1 MISKINNIIKTLSFE
16 FPYTPNE
23 WVETMLMENYH
34 SHSSFSNVST
44 PDSPTNMEEYAERIK
59 ELGAK
64 CLYSGEHGSQGNHM
78 EVYAIAETSGLK
90 YVHSTEAYW
99 VKDRHEKDNANCHI
113 CIIGLNSEAR
123 RELNYILSIANEDGY
138 YYKPRTDLEL
148 ILGLNPAD
156 FIITSACVAGWN
168 YEDSDG
174 IWLKIAEHFKDNF
187 FFEVQPHHTDKQKQL
202 NKHILEL
209 SEKHNI
215 DIICGLDSHYIK
227 NDETIKRDKI
237 LEYKNINYPEEEGWF
252 MDYPDGKT
260 VYKRFIEQGILSEEQ
275 ILRAM
280 MNTNIFV
287 VKCQEI
293 VLDKTFK
300 IPNIY
305 RDKTYDER
313 VQLLKDILNQRY
325 IKEKLQSQEKIKGI
339 QYEVEQIVDSGV
351 IDYFLFNEALI
362 RDAVTEQGGILTT
375 TSRGSAASF
384 IINKLLGFTTI
395 DRFSSEIP
403 IYPERFLTKER
414 IQAGQ
419 MPDIDFNIAEQ
430 EPFVKAARKLLGEH
444 SCYPLMAIE
453 VMKEKAAWQMYASVA
468 GVDPQTANEISKY
481 IDKYNEALK
490 YADDEDRQFIQVEKY
505 IPAEYI
511 DIYKQSKEYQNIVIN
526 LKVHACGYLI
536 FDGDIRREIGLISAV
551 SQTTKERKIVACI
564 EGKYLDDFGYVKDDF
579 LIVDSVALTHE
590 CFEAL
595 GETVPSFDQLREM
608 IKNDKATWDIY
619 EKGITCCVNQLEKQ
633 STAQKAIKYKP
644 KTLAELSAFI
654 AGIRPGFASL
664 LPHFLNREEY
674 TTGENKIDELL
685 SDSYSYMLYQ
695 ESIMR
700 VLSFLG
706 LPMGDCYGIIKSIS
720 KKKLKGEKK
729 ENLKKELLDNWKK
742 IFGNTNNFNNVWN
755 VIEDSARYAFN
766 APHALSMG
774 GDSAYLAWFKAHHTS
789 VFYQTAINHY
799 LKKKNKAKMNDLIT
813 EARIFYNYDVVNYK
827 FGDDNREVN
836 IDDLAKR
843 IYPAMSLIKGIQ
855 SITPYLLYSIKNK
868 KIDDEMELIKVLAET
883 KYGEDKLNKTT
894 LHKLIKIG
902 YFEQFGDIN
911 TLLYAQELYD
921 TYGKRKTIKKPF
933 DYNIEGLFTK
943 ETDKQY
949 SGIDGV
955 GICRVILNNTTIP
968 PLSKRDAI
976 SYQLCIMGYCSE
988 YIPNEPIN
996 HFVLQSINTTK
1007 YNTFFKL
1014 YRLHDGVT
1022 IEVKVDKKYYSEH
1035 PIDIKVYEKEMDKAP
1050 ILKCSFKTKRKRKK
1064 VDDKWVASDEY
1075 ESILSAYAEI

>member
-1 MISKINNIIKTLSFE
+1 MINKIDNIIKSLSFE
-16 FPYTPNE
+16 FPYTSTE
-23 WVETMLMENYH
+23 WAETMLMENYH

-44 PDSPTNMEEYAERIK
+44 PDSPTNMDKYAERIK

-78 EVYAIAETSGLK
+78 EVYTIAEASGLK

-99 VKDRHEKDNANCHI
+99 VKDRHEKDNMNCHI

-138 YYKPRTDLEL
+138 YYKPRIDLEL

-156 FIITSACVAGWN
+156 FIVTSACVAGWS
-168 YEDSDG
+168 YEDADDV
-174 IWLKIAEHFKDNF
+174 WLKIAGHFKENF
-187 FFEVQPHHTDKQKQL
+187 FFEVQPHHTDKQKAL

-209 SEKHNI
+209 SEKYNI
-215 DIICGLDSHYIK
+215 DIICGLDSHYIES
-227 NDETIKRDKI
+227 DGSIKRDKI
-237 LEYKNINYPEEEGWF
+237 LEYKNISYPEEEGWF

-280 MNTNIFV
+280 MNTNVFV

-293 VLDKTFK
+293 VLNKTFK

-313 VQLLKDILNQRY
+313 VQLLKDILNDRY
-325 IKEKLQSQEKIKGI
+325 LKEKLQTQDKIKGI

-362 RDAVTEQGGILTT
+362 REAVTGQGGILTT

-468 GVDPQTANEISKY
+468 GIAPQTANEISTY
-481 IDKYNEALK
+481 IDKYNDALK
-490 YADDEDRQFIQVEKY
+490 YADDEDKQFIQVEKY

-511 DIYKQSKEYQNIVIN
+511 EIYKQSKEYQNIVIN
-526 LKVHACGYLI
+526 LKVHACGHLI

-590 CFEAL
+590 CFDAL
-595 GETVPSFDQLREM
+595 GKPVPSFDQLREM
-608 IKNDKATWDIY
+608 IKGDKATWDIY

-633 STAQKAIKYKP
+633 STAHKAMKYKP

-664 LPHFLNREEY
+664 LPRFLNREDY
-674 TTGENKIDELL
+674 TTGETKIDELL

-695 ESIMR
+695 ESIMK

-729 ENLKKELLDNWKK
+729 KKLKKELITNWEQ

-789 VFYQTAINHY
+789 VFYQTAVNHY
-799 LKKKNKAKMNDLIT
+799 LKKKNKNKMNDLIN
-813 EARIFYNYDVVNYK
+813 EARNFYSYRVVDYK

-836 IDDLAKR
+836 INDDTKK
-843 IYPAMSLIKGIQ
+843 IYPAMSLLKGIQ
-855 SITPYLLYSIKNK
+855 AIAPHLLYSIR
-868 KIDDEMELIKVLAET
+868 DAEATDEMGLIKLLSEVTYE
-883 KYGEDKLNKTT
+883 GDKINKTT
-894 LHKLIKIG
+894 LSKLIKIG
-902 YFEQFGDIN
+902 YFDKFGDIN
-911 TLLYAQELYD
+911 RLLQAGEIFKA
-921 TYGKRKTIKKPF
+921 YGKRSTLPKPF
-933 DYNIEGLFTK
+933 EYDISEFCGK
-943 ETDKQY
+943 ETAKQY
-949 SGIDGV
+949 RELDNM
-955 GICRVILNNTTIP
+955 GICKHILNSMNIP
-968 PLSKRDAI
+968 TATDLEKI
-976 SYQLCIMGYCSE
+976 SYQLSIIGSTSL
-988 YIPNEPIN
+988 IVPDEPMN
-996 HFVLQSINTTK
+996 HFALIK
-1007 YNTFFKL
+1007 IDKGKFNTFFKL
-1014 YRLHDGVT
+1014 YRIYDGIE
-1022 IEVKVDKKYYSEH
+1022 IEVKVDKKYFESH
-1035 PIDIKVYEKEMDKAP
+1035 PIDFDFYEKFDKVP
-1050 ILKCSFKTKRKRKK
+1050 ILKCSFTSKQKRRKI
-1064 VDDKWVASDEY
+1064 DDKWVATGEY
-1075 ESILSAYAEI
+1075 ESILSAYTEI

>member
-1 MISKINNIIKTLSFE
+1 MINKINSIIDTLSFE
-16 FPYTPNE
+16 FPYYSSE
-23 WVETMLMENYH
+23 WAETMLVENYH

-44 PDSPTNMEEYAERIK
+44 PDSPTNMDKYAERIK

-78 EVYAIAETSGLK
+78 EVYTIAEANGLK

-123 RELNYILSIANEDGY
+123 RELNYILSIANEEGY
-138 YYKPRTDLEL
+138 YYKPRIDLEL

-156 FIITSACVAGWN
+156 FIVTSACVAGWN
-168 YEDSDG
+168 YDDADAL
-174 IWLKIAEHFKDNF
+174 WLRIAEHFKDNF
-187 FFEVQPHHTDKQKQL
+187 FFEVQPHHTDKQKHL
-202 NKHILEL
+202 NEHILEL
-209 SEKHNI
+209 SKKHNI
-215 DIICGLDSHYIK
+215 DIICGLDSHYIED
-227 NDETIKRDKI
+227 NEDIKRDKI
-237 LEYKNINYPEEEGWF
+237 LEYKDISYPEEEGWF

-260 VYKRFIEQGILSEEQ
+260 VYERFMTQDILSDEQ

-280 MNTNIFV
+280 MNTNVFV
-287 VKCQEI
+287 VKCQEM
-293 VLDKTFK
+293 VLDKAFK

-305 RDKTYDER
+305 RGKTYDER
-313 VQLLKDILNQRY
+313 TRLLKNILSDRY
-325 IKEKLQSQEKIKGI
+325 LKEKLKSTEKIKGI
-339 QYEVEQIVDSGV
+339 QYEVGQIVDSGV
-351 IDYFLFNEALI
+351 IDYFLFNEKLI
-362 RDAVTEQGGILTT
+362 REAVDNQGGILTT

-384 IINKLLGFTTI
+384 IINKLLGFTTV
-395 DRFSSEIP
+395 DRFNSEIP

-430 EPFVKAARKLLGEH
+430 EPFVKAARNILGEH

-468 GVDPQTANEISKY
+468 GVAPQTANEISTY

-490 YADDEDRQFIQVEKY
+490 YADDEDRAYIQVEKY

-511 DIYKQSKEYQNIVIN
+511 EIYQQSKDYQNIVIN
-526 LKVHACGYLI
+526 LKVHACGHLI

-551 SQTTKERKIVACI
+551 SQTTKERKLVACI

-595 GETVPSFDQLREM
+595 GEEVPSFDQLREM
-608 IKNDKATWDIY
+608 IKDDPLTWGIY
-619 EKGITCCVNQLEKQ
+619 EKGATCCVNQLEKQ
-633 STAQKAIKYKP
+633 STAQKAMKYKP

-664 LPHFLNREEY
+664 LPHFLNREDY
-674 TTGENKIDELL
+674 ATGESKIDELL

-695 ESIMR
+695 ESIMK

-706 LPMGDCYGIIKSIS
+706 QAMSDCYGVIKSIS

-729 ENLKKELLDNWKK
+729 EKLKKELISNWEQ
-742 IFGNTNNFNNVWN
+742 IFGNTDNFNNVWN
-755 VIEDSARYAFN
+755 VIEDSAKYAFN

-789 VFYQTAINHY
+789 VFYQTAVNHY
-799 LKKKNKAKMNDLIT
+799 LKKKNKNKMNDLIN
-813 EARIFYNYDVVNYK
+813 EARNFYSYKMVDYK

-836 IDDLAKR
+836 IDDNTKK
-843 IYPAMSLIKGIQ
+843 IYPAMSLIKGLQ
-855 SITPYLLYSIKNK
+855 AVAPHLLYSIKD
-868 KIDDEMELIKVLAET
+868 IIPDDEIGLMKLLSET
-883 KYGEDKLNKTT
+883 IYEDNKINKTT
-894 LHKLIKIG
+894 LGKLIKIG
-902 YFEQFGDIN
+902 YFDKFGDIN
-911 TLLYAQELYD
+911 RLLWAESVYKS
-921 TYGKRKTIKKPF
+921 YGKRATLPKPCKYDISQF
-933 DYNIEGLFTK
+933 CGK
-943 ETDKQY
+943 ETAKQY
-949 SGIDGV
+949 RELDNMA
-955 GICRVILNNTTIP
+955 ICRYILDSMNIP
-968 PLSKRDAI
+968 PATDLEKVAYQI
-976 SYQLCIMGYCSE
+976 SILGATSITL
-988 YIPNEPIN
+988 PNEPIN
-996 HFVLQSINTTK
+996 HFALIKIDKGK

-1014 YRLHDGVT
+1014 YRIYDGAEV
-1022 IEVKVDKKYYSEH
+1022 EVKVDKKYLEPH
-1035 PIDIKVYEKEMDKAP
+1035 PINFDEYTKLDKAP
-1050 ILKCSFKTKRKRKK
+1050 ILKCSFTSKQKRRKI
-1064 VDDKWVASDEY
+1064 DDKWVATNEY
-1075 ESILSAYAEI
+1075 EPILASYTEL